1 MKYISGC
8 VMQCTPFSL
17 ERKEM
22 AKREGYA
29 ICFNEWL
36 FDNRIKNEL
45 PLLLLI
51 SSLCAKNGICYG
63 SNSYFAEKFNM
74 DEKTVSRKIKK
85 LEKLNY
91 IQISYIKRG
100 FEIQKREIRVTN
112 LSLEGQK
119 NHPSGDK
126 NVTPS
131 SDKNVTPS
139 SDKNVTDNIT
149 SINSTSIDNN
159 NYVIV
164 IGQKQKKF
172 VKPSLREI
180 SDYCKER
187 NNDVNPERFLN
198 YYEANGWKVGRN
210 NMKDWKAAIRTWEVN
225 CRRSGGK
232 KNNEEIDGWHL

>member
-131 SDKNVTPS
+131 SDKNVT
-139 SDKNVTDNIT
+139 DNIT

-172 VKPSLREI
+172 VKPSLKEI

-225 CRRSGGK
+225 CRSSGGK

>member
-119 NHPSGDK
+119 NHPSGDE
-126 NVTPS
+126 
-131 SDKNVTPS
+131 NVTPS

-172 VKPSLREI
+172 VKPSLKEI

-225 CRRSGGK
+225 CRSSGGK

>member
-1 MKYISGC
+1 
-8 VMQCTPFSL
+8 
-17 ERKEM
+17 M

-36 FDNRIKNEL
+36 FDDRIKNEL
-45 PLLLLI
+45 QLLLLI

-119 NHPSGDK
+119 NHPSGDE

-131 SDKNVTPS
+131 SDE
-139 SDKNVTDNIT
+139 NVTDNIT
-149 SINSTSIDNN
+149 SINNTSIDNN

-164 IGQKQKKF
+164 IGQKQF
-172 VKPSLREI
+172 VKPSLTEI
-180 SDYCKER
+180 SEYCKER
-187 NNDVNPERFLN
+187 NNEVNPEKFFN

-225 CRRSGGK
+225 CRSSGGK

>member
-172 VKPSLREI
+172 VKPSLKEI

-225 CRRSGGK
+225 CRSSGGK

>member
-1 MKYISGC
+1 
-8 VMQCTPFSL
+8 
-17 ERKEM
+17 M

-63 SNSYFAEKFNM
+63 SNSYFAEKFNV
-74 DEKTVSRKIKK
+74 DEKTISRKIKK

-112 LSLEGQK
+112 LSLEEQK
-119 NHPSGDK
+119 NHPSSDEKITPSGDK

-131 SDKNVTPS
+131 SDENVTE
-139 SDKNVTDNIT
+139 NIT

-172 VKPSLREI
+172 VKPSLKEI

-225 CRRSGGK
+225 CRSSGGK

>member
-1 MKYISGC
+1 
-8 VMQCTPFSL
+8 
-17 ERKEM
+17 M

-36 FDNRIKNEL
+36 FDDRIKNEL
-45 PLLLLI
+45 HLLLLI
-51 SSLCAKNGICYG
+51 SSLCAKDGICYG
-63 SNSYFAEKFNM
+63 SNSYFAEKFNV

-100 FEIQKREIRVTN
+100 FEIQKREIWVTN

-119 NHPSGDK
+119 YHSSGDE

-131 SDKNVTPS
+131 SDE
-139 SDKNVTDNIT
+139 NVTDNIT
-149 SINSTSIDNN
+149 SINNTSIDNN

-172 VKPSLREI
+172 VKPSLKEI

-187 NNDVNPERFLN
+187 NNDVNPEKFLN

-225 CRRSGGK
+225 SRSSGGK

>member
-139 SDKNVTDNIT
+139 SDENVTDNIT

-172 VKPSLREI
+172 VKPSLKEI

-225 CRRSGGK
+225 CRSSGGK